1 MSGFIPKERLAG
13 YQRWQVASFDQPV
26 AEPSAESNTS
36 ASARPIDEPMASVG
50 ETIVEMP
57 FPTADALEKIN
68 EEARNEGYRVGYEE
82 GRAAIESELAKT
94 TEEQIQ
100 QLSTIVGNLHVS
112 LAHLDQNIADQL
124 LDLGLEIAAQ
134 VLRGSLSVQREMLL
148 PMIREAI
155 AELPFHH
162 GSISLHL
169 NPEDANTL
177 RAALNEQLAHSGA
190 HIVPDSS
197 ISAGGC
203 QITAGNCGIDASIET
218 RWKRVIEA
226 IGVNPPEWLNPT

>member
-13 YQRWQVASFDQPV
+13 YQRWQVASFDQP
-26 AEPSAESNTS
+26 AAQPSAENSTP
-36 ASARPIDEPMASVG
+36 APPRPTDESIPLAG

-68 EEARNEGYRVGYEE
+68 EEARTEGYRVGYEE

-100 QLSTIVGNLHVS
+100 RLCAIVGNLHVS
-112 LAHLDQNIADQL
+112 IAHLDQNIADQL

-134 VLRGSLSVQREMLL
+134 VLRGSLSVQRELLL
-148 PMIREAI
+148 PTIREAI

-162 GSISLHL
+162 GTISLHL
-169 NPEDANTL
+169 NPEDANTV
-177 RAALNEQLAHSGA
+177 RAALSEQLAHTGA
-190 HIVPDSS
+190 HIVSDSS

-203 QITAGNCGIDASIET
+203 QITAGNCGIDATIET

-226 IGVNPPEWLNPT
+226 IGANPREWLTQI

>member
-13 YQRWQVASFDQPV
+13 YQRWQVASFDQPAPQTGKV
-26 AEPSAESNTS
+26 TDTIANIPPGDDGTSN
-36 ASARPIDEPMASVG
+36 AG

-57 FPTADALEKIN
+57 FPTAAALEQIN
-68 EEARNEGYRVGYEE
+68 EEARAEGYRVGYEE

-112 LAHLDQNIADQL
+112 IAHLDQHIADQL

-134 VLRGSLSVQREMLL
+134 VLRSSLSVQRELLL

-162 GSISLHL
+162 GAISLHL
-169 NPEDANTL
+169 NPEDTNAI
-177 RAALNEQLAHSGA
+177 RASLSEQLAHTGA
-190 HIVPDSS
+190 HIVSDNN

-203 QITAGNCGIDASIET
+203 QITAGNCGIDATIET

-226 IGVNPPEWLNPT
+226 IGVSPHEWLNKT

>member
-1 MSGFIPKERLAG
+1 MAGFIPKERLAG
-13 YQRWQVASFDQPV
+13 YQRWQVASFDQP
-26 AEPSAESNTS
+26 ASQASPETS
-36 ASARPIDEPMASVG
+36 TPTFARPIDESKSNTG

-68 EEARNEGYRVGYEE
+68 EEARTEGYRVGYEE

-94 TEEQIQ
+94 TDEQIQ
-100 QLSTIVGNLHVS
+100 QLCAIVGNLHVS
-112 LAHLDQNIADQL
+112 IAHLDQNIADQL

-134 VLRGSLSVQREMLL
+134 VLRGSLSVQRELLL

-162 GSISLHL
+162 GAISLHL
-169 NPEDANTL
+169 NPEDASALRTL
-177 RAALNEQLAHSGA
+177 LSEQLAHTGA
-190 HIVPDSS
+190 HIVPDSN

-218 RWKRVIEA
+218 RWKRVVEA
-226 IGVNPPEWLNPT
+226 IGVNSREWLNQT

>member
-13 YQRWQVASFDQPV
+13 YQRWQVASFDKPAMQ
-26 AEPSAESNTS
+26 PSAENGTP
-36 ASARPIDEPMASVG
+36 ATARPIDENISNAG

-57 FPTADALEKIN
+57 FPTAAALEQIN
-68 EEARNEGYRVGYEE
+68 EEARTEGYSVGYAE
-82 GRAAIESELAKT
+82 GRATIESELAQT
-94 TEEQIQ
+94 IDEQTQ
-100 QLSTIVGNLHVS
+100 QLCTIVGNLHVS
-112 LAHLDQNIADQL
+112 IAHLDQNIADQL

-134 VLRGSLSVQREMLL
+134 VLRGSLSVQRELML

-162 GSISLHL
+162 GTISLHL

-177 RAALNEQLAHSGA
+177 RASLSEQLAHTGA
-190 HIVPDSS
+190 HVVPDSN
-197 ISAGGC
+197 ISPGGC
-203 QITAGNCGIDASIET
+203 QITAGNCGIDATIET

-226 IGVNPPEWLNPT
+226 IGVNSPEWLNRT